1 MCLPILPVVGIAP
14 FLCVPLLTHAYLALT
29 VFCFPPEGSGFSV
42 AGVDVES
49 LADMFNG
56 YSLLPN

>member
-1 MCLPILPVVGIAP
+1 MCLPTLPVVGIAP
-14 FLCVPLLTHAYLALT
+14 FFCDPLLTHAYLSLT
-29 VFCFPPEGSGFSV
+29 VFPPEGSGFSV

-49 LADMFNG
+49 LVDMFNG